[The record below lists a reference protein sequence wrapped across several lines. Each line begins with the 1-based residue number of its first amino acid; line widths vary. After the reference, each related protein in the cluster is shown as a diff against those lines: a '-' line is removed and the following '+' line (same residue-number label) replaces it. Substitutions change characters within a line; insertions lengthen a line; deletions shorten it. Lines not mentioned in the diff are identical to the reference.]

1 MAAVPLNFIWLSM
14 AVVLKLDPVMVTR
27 VPGSTP
33 AGAFPEAGE
42 KEVITGAGVGSTSF
56 LQDVSNNTER
66 IRLQVPITESCG
78 SLGLQLIDLLLFIV
92 YEILDCKL
100 I

>member
-1 MAAVPLNFIWLSM
+1 
-14 AVVLKLDPVMVTR
+14 
-27 VPGSTP
+27 
-33 AGAFPEAGE
+33 
-42 KEVITGAGVGSTSF
+42 
-56 LQDVSNNTER
+56 VSNNTER